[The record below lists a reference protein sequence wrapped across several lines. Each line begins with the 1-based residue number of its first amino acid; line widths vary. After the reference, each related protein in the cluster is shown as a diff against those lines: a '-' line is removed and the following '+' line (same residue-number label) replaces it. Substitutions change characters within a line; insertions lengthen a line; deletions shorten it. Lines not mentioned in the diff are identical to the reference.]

1 MGIAKPLSRITIE
14 ETQIKADRKKCRKYD
29 QCGLGEKAVYMGSTM
44 HPRNYYIPYEAI
56 TNVFKRVGASNPE
69 GKGFLAPVLF
79 IVVRYDDGREQEC
92 SFRYLQDADKM
103 LDDLEENHPEIP
115 LLSPEG
121 MRRKKEREATEAR
134 IQANALTKEA
144 LRSKKLLEDARWE
157 VHKRPALYEK
167 LAAMAK
173 MKRHADLMKP
183 SVRYIAVGL
192 LAAGVLVTL
201 AGAIVMRSMNRSIGV
216 VTALFGIMLVFLAI
230 NSKGLPSKMTN
241 RKLRDREY
249 EEALNA
255 MKNSLKHLPDFPIP
269 CCYAHPYTF
278 DRMIRI
284 LQEERAQTVEQALEV
299 LKADLKSMDSSVAL
313 SGDDF
318 KQVVTIKP
326 MFTVQDY
333 K

>member
-1 MGIAKPLSRITIE
+1 MRIAKPLSQITIE
-14 ETQIKADRKKCRKYD
+14 EAQIKADRKKCRKYD
-29 QCGLGEKAVYMGSTM
+29 QCGLGEKAVYMGSTI

-92 SFRYLQDADKM
+92 SFRYLQDADRM
-103 LDDLEENHPEIP
+103 LDDLEKNHPEIP

-121 MRRKKEREATEAR
+121 MRKKKEKDATEAR
-134 IQANALTKEA
+134 IQANALTREA
-144 LRSKKLLEDARWE
+144 LRSKKVLEDARWE

-183 SVRYIAVGL
+183 SVRYIAEGL

-201 AGAIVMRSMNRSIGV
+201 AGAIVMRSMDRSIGV
-216 VTALFGIMLVFLAI
+216 VTALFGIMLVFLAV

-255 MKNSLKHLPDFPIP
+255 MRNSLKHLPDFPIP

-284 LQEERAQTVEQALEV
+284 LQEERAQTVEEALDV

-333 K
+333 R

>member
-103 LDDLEENHPEIP
+103 LDDLEKNHPEIP

-255 MKNSLKHLPDFPIP
+255 MKNSLKHFPDFPIP

>member
-1 MGIAKPLSRITIE
+1 MRIAKPLSQITIE
-14 ETQIKADRKKCRKYD
+14 EAQIKADRKKCRKYD
-29 QCGLGEKAVYMGSTM
+29 QCGLGEKAVYMGSTI

-92 SFRYLQDADKM
+92 SFRYLQDADRM
-103 LDDLEENHPEIP
+103 LDDLEIP

-121 MRRKKEREATEAR
+121 MRKKKEKETTEAR
-134 IQANALTKEA
+134 IQANALTREA
-144 LRSKKLLEDARWE
+144 LRSKKVLEDARWE

-183 SVRYIAVGL
+183 SVRYIAEGL

-201 AGAIVMRSMNRSIGV
+201 AGAIVMRSMDRSIGV
-216 VTALFGIMLVFLAI
+216 VTALFGIMLVFLAV

-255 MKNSLKHLPDFPIP
+255 MRNSLKHLPDFPIP

-284 LQEERAQTVEQALEV
+284 LQEERAQTVEEALDV

-333 K
+333 R

>member
-103 LDDLEENHPEIP
+103 LDDLEKNHPEIP

>member
-1 MGIAKPLSRITIE
+1 MRIAKPLSQITIE
-14 ETQIKADRKKCRKYD
+14 EAQIKADRKKCRKYD
-29 QCGLGEKAVYMGSTM
+29 QCGLGEKAVYMGSTI

-92 SFRYLQDADKM
+92 SFRYLQDADRM
-103 LDDLEENHPEIP
+103 LDDLEKNHPEIP

-121 MRRKKEREATEAR
+121 MRKKKEKETTEAR
-134 IQANALTKEA
+134 IQANALTREA
-144 LRSKKLLEDARWE
+144 LRSKKVLEDARWE

-183 SVRYIAVGL
+183 SVRYIAEGL

-201 AGAIVMRSMNRSIGV
+201 AGAIVMRSMDRSIGV
-216 VTALFGIMLVFLAI
+216 VTALFGIMLVFLAV

-255 MKNSLKHLPDFPIP
+255 MRNSLKHLPDFPIP

-284 LQEERAQTVEQALEV
+284 LQEERAQTVEEALDV

-333 K
+333 R